1 MPLAIAIAALILV
14 LFEPIAAAN
23 PCANLPKAALYI
35 DMHDPEA
42 EIDTTKS
49 LEELDSQLSQDKVR
63 PHRLMVVTAE
73 LIYRAH
79 TDGRVIEAVGVFCAA
94 PASVR
99 IEIDFYRRTIH
110 LAREALPDRGC
121 LDALILHAEKHAEA
135 EERALQEFIGSAK
148 QSLANRLLLLKQ
160 IPAPTRAEAAER
172 FSAGLK
178 NATEESVLIF
188 AGQRSSVRKTVD
200 TPAEI
205 ARLDAACEEVLKK
218 LAHGT

>member
-1 MPLAIAIAALILV
+1 M
-14 LFEPIAAAN
+14 
-23 PCANLPKAALYI
+23 
-35 DMHDPEA
+35 
-42 EIDTTKS
+42 
-49 LEELDSQLSQDKVR
+49 
-63 PHRLMVVTAE
+63 
-73 LIYRAH
+73 
-79 TDGRVIEAVGVFCAA
+79 FCAA

-135 EERALQEFIGSAK
+135 EERAHQEFIVSAK

-160 IPAPTRAEAAER
+160 VPTPTRAEAAER

-178 NATEESVLIF
+178 NTTEESVLIF
-188 AGQRSSVRKTVD
+188 AGQRPSVRKTVD

-205 ARLDAACEEVLKK
+205 ARLNAACEDVLKK
-218 LAHGT
+218 LVHGI